1 MKRRKTLQTSWLYER
16 TEVCWLM
23 LNRGRR
29 PKMTRNRWVKK
40 CFHTPHSTW
49 LKNSMSHFEPDAA
62 QTFSSLVSDC
72 VTTILSRSSFSPP
85 LHCQWSSSAA
95 VWLLTIKLRISALFL
110 MLGHY
115 HKCNNVPTHAGIFFH
130 FRVMARSPSSVT
142 SQGRGC
148 TSCMTITPWIAWQ
161 RGTSN
166 SHQGSVWFYII
177 NSQQTLN

>member
-1 MKRRKTLQTSWLYER
+1 
-16 TEVCWLM
+16 
-23 LNRGRR
+23 
-29 PKMTRNRWVKK
+29 MTRNRWVKK

-49 LKNSMSHFEPDAA
+49 LKNSRSHFEPDAT
-62 QTFSSLVSDC
+62 QTFSCLVSDC

-142 SQGRGC
+142 SQGAGLYIMYDDHTVDSMATRHIKQPPRFC
-148 TSCMTITPWIAWQ
+148 VVLHHQLTTNTELAQQECNCFFKSFWSTFSRNRFFVTTTIM
-161 RGTSN
+161 
-166 SHQGSVWFYII
+166 
-177 NSQQTLN
+177 